1 MYICFSQKAALV
13 RQRLQSAMH
22 RVGNNNS
29 LDRALSQFEASSRPF
44 VPRGNTNTTVS
55 VSRASSSPSFIIA
68 AAASKTASP
77 SQKSS
82 PKQQKRVLLPPLP
95 IQPHSRPVRA
105 SARTSIPSPFSES
118 ASITVPHQEEE
129 EDKEE
134 EREEEEN
141 DDEDEETPKAQAA
154 NQQRSEANVEEMK
167 AALDEANA
175 LHKLKQLAQ
184 SSTNAEQTAGR

>member
-1 MYICFSQKAALV
+1 
-13 RQRLQSAMH
+13 MH

-55 VSRASSSPSFIIA
+55 RASSSPSFIIA
-68 AAASKTASP
+68 AAASKSASP
-77 SQKSS
+77 SQESS

-118 ASITVPHQEEE
+118 ASITAPPQEEE

-134 EREEEEN
+134 GKEEEEEN
-141 DDEDEETPKAQAA
+141 DDEDEETPKAQAV
-154 NQQRSEANVEEMK
+154 NQQRPAANVEEMK
-167 AALDEANA
+167 AALDKANA
-175 LHKLKQLAQ
+175 LHKLKELAQ
-184 SSTNAEQTAGR
+184 SSTNAEQTVGR